1 MKCEICNIPFKITEI
16 RKPIYLWG
24 ITGVSKHDLKKFVTN
39 MMMLIVA
46 MTAMIGSIY
55 LFCTTDRDRDH
66 DELRDKNNEK
76 SEFYGKIAILA
87 FTVIGTV
94 TFLILQIAWYR
105 KFFEKLRR
113 VNREIEVEIG
123 ENIKKKTLSTIYE
136 EDEASVWSSQFRFKA
151 DRSYISHASVHSS
164 RASLVFKDERSPTYE
179 V

>member
-1 MKCEICNIPFKITEI
+1 
-16 RKPIYLWG
+16 
-24 ITGVSKHDLKKFVTN
+24 
-39 MMMLIVA
+39 MLIVA

-66 DELRDKNNEK
+66 DELRDKEMINDKLVQKFIYCLMQDCLGIFASYSLANLEKNNEK

-87 FTVIGTV
+87 FTVIGTI

-123 ENIKKKTLSTIYE
+123 ENIKKKTLSTICK
-136 EDEASVWSSQFRFKA
+136 SLCF
-151 DRSYISHASVHSS
+151 IST
-164 RASLVFKDERSPTYE
+164 LWIPQMIGLY
-179 V
+179 

>member
-1 MKCEICNIPFKITEI
+1 
-16 RKPIYLWG
+16 
-24 ITGVSKHDLKKFVTN
+24 

-66 DELRDKNNEK
+66 DELRDKELIYDKRSEDALLFRDFTFYSLVNLEKNNEK

-123 ENIKKKTLSTIYE
+123 ENIKKKTLSTICKSFTRYPQLTGLALYNSFDFVISYLDVKE
-136 EDEASVWSSQFRFKA
+136 FIKA
-151 DRSYISHASVHSS
+151 VA
-164 RASLVFKDERSPTYE
+164 
-179 V
+179 

>member
-1 MKCEICNIPFKITEI
+1 
-16 RKPIYLWG
+16 
-24 ITGVSKHDLKKFVTN
+24 
-39 MMMLIVA
+39 MLIVA

-66 DELRDKNNEK
+66 DELRDKELIYDKRVEDVLLFRDFTSYSLVNLEKNNEK

-94 TFLILQIAWYR
+94 TFLMLQIAWYR

-123 ENIKKKTLSTIYE
+123 ENIKKKTLSTICK
-136 EDEASVWSSQFRFKA
+136 S
-151 DRSYISHASVHSS
+151 
-164 RASLVFKDERSPTYE
+164 
-179 V
+179 